1 MDNHDK
7 QKNITDN
14 HDKQKNY
21 DRCFEG
27 YSVLIGIICI
37 IVLIMV
43 VKIFY

>member
-1 MDNHDK
+1 MNK
-7 QKNITDN
+7 

-21 DRCFEG
+21 DRRFEG

-37 IVLIMV
+37 IVIIIL

>member
-27 YSVLIGIICI
+27 YSVLIGIIFI
-37 IVLIMV
+37 IVLIIV